1 MLLRHRFRSLYRLLA
16 LGCVAPAALAVG
28 FGCDVNRIA
37 ADQTAKVAAAGA
49 DGVNGFWDYEVA
61 GMAMPGAIMQSE
73 VLVKVSPNN
82 EALLL
87 GLARTYVAYTFGWVQ
102 DEWELADEAGDFERA
117 DRLERR
123 VRLFYERATELALR
137 AVRMRD
143 EEGKLDEQL
152 KTGKVEVVKPYLA
165 RVFTEQEDVSAL
177 YWAGL
182 AWGSAMANSGG
193 DVRVIADAPVARAL
207 LERSVELDPAFADAG
222 GLGILGSVEAMFPA
236 LFGGNLDK
244 AKAYFERA
252 LEVCKR
258 KNHLILVG
266 YAKNYAVNAQ
276 DRELFIKLLREVLDA
291 PDQGVDVRLSN
302 KVARHRA
309 ERYIKRVDDW
319 FDPALE

>member
-1 MLLRHRFRSLYRLLA
+1 
-16 LGCVAPAALAVG
+16 
-28 FGCDVNRIA
+28 
-37 ADQTAKVAAAGA
+37 
-49 DGVNGFWDYEVA
+49 
-61 GMAMPGAIMQSE
+61 
-73 VLVKVSPNN
+73 
-82 EALLL
+82 
-87 GLARTYVAYTFGWVQ
+87 
-102 DEWELADEAGDFERA
+102 
-117 DRLERR
+117 
-123 VRLFYERATELALR
+123 
-137 AVRMRD
+137 
-143 EEGKLDEQL
+143 
-152 KTGKVEVVKPYLA
+152 
-165 RVFTEQEDVSAL
+165 
-177 YWAGL
+177 
-182 AWGSAMANSGG
+182 MANSGG